1 VAINGYEK
9 KALIA
14 EVKRNPDKISL
25 EKLKLRSTGIM
36 SELPDYQISYTGLSL
51 DDVIS

>member
-14 EVKRNPDKISL
+14 EVNRNSEKINL
-25 EKLKLRSTGIM
+25 EKLKLRSTGIK
-36 SELPDYQISYTGLSL
+36 SELPGYQISYTGLSL